1 MLRKDSPKGPKVY
14 IPHIECE
21 RRSHIQR
28 EIRIVEGEG

>member
-1 MLRKDSPKGPKVY
+1 MLRKDSLKGPKVY
-14 IPHIECE
+14 RPHIKCE